1 MPRDPASPPPELPR
15 LAPVLGPVSA
25 FAIVVGLVI
34 GSGIF
39 IKPAAIARDTQGNVA
54 LILGLW
60 AICGVVN
67 LCGALA
73 MAELSAMMP
82 HAGGTYVFLRESYGR
97 LWSFLWVWG
106 EFWVIR
112 SGSIAALGAAGT
124 ISLRQLLAS
133 SGWQLSP
140 FEQKLLER
148 SVAIGSIAILTVIN
162 IAGTRYGGAV
172 QNVTTVI
179 KAGFV
184 AFLALLPFLALGR
197 EHVPLDLRLP
207 GSYGLALWAGVGSAI
222 ASIMWAYDGWGSL
235 TVVAEE
241 IKRPQRNVPLALG
254 GGVLFITV
262 LYVAVNLAYHLTLP
276 SAAIG
281 AAPVPAVSVTERL
294 LPRIGTP
301 LVLSMLMISVLG
313 ALNANV
319 LAGPRALFALGR
331 DYERLARLRTID
343 PRRGTPA
350 WAIATLSIW
359 SIILVLLAD
368 LSPVPNKTLFDVL
381 TDYCIFG
388 GSVFYYSAVIG
399 VFVLRVK
406 RPKAERPYRT
416 WGYPVV
422 PAIFVAFYTYLLAS
436 MVGAPETRWQSLSGL
451 GLIALGVPAFFALTG
466 GPEIGPGRR
475 A

>member
-1 MPRDPASPPPELPR
+1 MSDEPRQTHDLPK

-39 IKPAAIARDTQGNVA
+39 IKPAAIAKDTGGNVG
-54 LILGLW
+54 LILFLWLACGL
-60 AICGVVN
+60 VN

-73 MAELSAMMP
+73 MAELSSMMP
-82 HAGGTYVFLRESYGR
+82 HAGGTYVFLREAYGR

-112 SGSIAALGAAGT
+112 SGSIAALGAAIT
-124 ISLRQLLAS
+124 ISLRQLLES
-133 SGWQLSP
+133 NGWQLSAG
-140 FEQKLLER
+140 EQKLLER
-148 SVAIGSIAILTVIN
+148 SVAIGAIVVLAAIN
-162 IAGTRYGGAV
+162 IAGTRFGGAV

-184 AFLALLPFLALGR
+184 AFLALLPFVALGQ
-197 EHVPLDLRLP
+197 EHVPLDLHLP
-207 GSYGLALWAGVGSAI
+207 PSYGWALWAGVGSAV

-241 IKRPQRNVPLALG
+241 IKHPQRNVPLALG
-254 GGVLFITV
+254 GGVIFLTV

-276 SAAIG
+276 SAEIAD
-281 AAPVPAVSVTERL
+281 ATVPAVAVAHKL
-294 LPRIGTP
+294 MPRIGTP
-301 LVLSMLMISVLG
+301 LVLSMLMVSVVG

-343 PRRGTPA
+343 ARRGTPA
-350 WAIATLSIW
+350 WAIAVLSGW
-359 SIILVLLAD
+359 SVILILLAD
-368 LSPVPNKTLFDVL
+368 LSPVANKTLFDVL

-388 GSVFYYSAVIG
+388 GSVFYYTAVIG
-399 VFVLRVK
+399 VFVLRV
-406 RPKAERPYRT
+406 RMPNAERPYRT

-422 PAIFVAFYTYLLAS
+422 PAIFIVFYTFLLATMIS
-436 MVGAPETRWQSLSGL
+436 GSETWRQSLSGL
-451 GLIALGVPAFFALTG
+451 GLIALGIPAYFAVSW
-466 GPEIGPGRR
+466 RQR
-475 A
+475 SAS